1 MIAIFL
7 FFNKGLGKFVKFI
20 RDKDFLHAAVI
31 CYQGD
36 VPILME
42 ASESGISY
50 RVVKTPDMASL
61 MEKIILMPSL
71 THYVAVKIN
80 KEILITEFPFK
91 YFTCNEVCRFV
102 SGVDIGMTLS
112 PKHLFQKLVNFKNN
126 KNYFLMNVWSKNGR
140 R

>member
-1 MIAIFL
+1 VIAIFL
-7 FFNKGLGKFVKFI
+7 FFNKGLGKFVNFI

-36 VPILME
+36 VPVLME

-50 RVVKTPDMASL
+50 RVVKTSDMTNL

-71 THYVAVKIN
+71 TNYVAVKIN
-80 KEILITEFPFK
+80 KGIFITEFPFK

-102 SGVDIGMTLS
+102 SGVDIGLTLS
-112 PKHLFQKLVNFKNN
+112 PKHLFQKLVDFKNH
-126 KNYFLMNVWSKNGR
+126 KNYFLMNVWSRNGR